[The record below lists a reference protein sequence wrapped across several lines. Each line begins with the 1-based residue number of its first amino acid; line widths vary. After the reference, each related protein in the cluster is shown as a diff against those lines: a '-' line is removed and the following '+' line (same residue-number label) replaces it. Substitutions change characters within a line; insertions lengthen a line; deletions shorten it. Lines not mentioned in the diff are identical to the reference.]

1 MSETHRPLRVGF
13 YLFFP
18 GGGIGRYTHELM
30 AAMAGSSNARVK
42 ALCVPEYEWADADQ
56 YTTWEGLVSISHD
69 VPLFRRLRFLKGQFV
84 NPLRAMNNARKSGL
98 DILHFSHINHLSF
111 PFWKKQLERMEVRVA
126 ATAHDVRRQN
136 RIVSRWWEERQLK
149 SFYRFVDA
157 LFVHSEHQVEK
168 LIEFAD
174 ANRKKIHVVPHG
186 PYEHGPAPNG
196 KQRAREKWDLPRDRP
211 VALFFGQVRDEKN
224 LDNFIEAVVLSS
236 TSPAVVVAG
245 RMGGRRHRGPDYYRG
260 IADQLG
266 VDEQIRFIPRH
277 ITDEET
283 GELFTASDWVALP
296 YQEEFT
302 SQSGV
307 LNVAAHYERPVLVGG
322 APVLQETV
330 QASDI
335 GVTCAT
341 SSPQELAKGIDAIT
355 QKVSNGYHH
364 AFEEYQ
370 QNHSWE
376 ENARRTLAVYRKI
389 VGSGHE

>member
-1 MSETHRPLRVGF
+1 
-13 YLFFP
+13 
-18 GGGIGRYTHELM
+18 M

-224 LDNFIEAVVLSS
+224 LDNFIEAVALSS